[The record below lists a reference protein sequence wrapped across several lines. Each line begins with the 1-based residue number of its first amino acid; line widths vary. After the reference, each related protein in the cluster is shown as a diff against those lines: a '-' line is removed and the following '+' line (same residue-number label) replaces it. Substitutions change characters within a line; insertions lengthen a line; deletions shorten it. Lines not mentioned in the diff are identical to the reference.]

1 MVIICIILMLVI
13 VIASKNY
20 RGNIYNIDT
29 KEFEVIGFRN
39 KITRRF
45 TTSDIELVK
54 SDEAG
59 TKYKVKDSRYKFYIR
74 NVITYPVLY
83 KKAIAEMKIKVE

>member
-1 MVIICIILMLVI
+1 MIIIT
-13 VIASKNY
+13 SKNY
-20 RGNIYNIDT
+20 QGNIYYIDT
-29 KEFEVIGFRN
+29 KKFEVIGFRN
-39 KITRRF
+39 RIKRRF

-59 TKYKVKDSRYKFYIR
+59 TKYKVKDSRYKFYIK

-83 KKAIAEMKIKVE
+83 KKAIAEMKMKAE